1 MYRLIFSV
9 VIVATFLACA
19 NLASAQ
25 ESQSYVAGEHY
36 TVLDAPVATRN
47 SEKIEVV
54 KAFSYG
60 CPPCFGLEPTIAEWH
75 REQSGD
81 VDFWQFPAV
90 WNESMELYART
101 FYASQQLNVLGKV
114 HWPLFS
120 AIVVE
125 QKKLSNLSEVSA
137 FMATLGV
144 DEDAF
149 INAYMSSSVRD
160 EIDQSR
166 SRVRRYHIAGAPEFV
181 VNGKYRVDRMRA
193 GGLEQ
198 MLDIVD
204 YLVREERQQPAR

>member
-1 MYRLIFSV
+1 
-9 VIVATFLACA
+9 
-19 NLASAQ
+19 
-25 ESQSYVAGEHY
+25 
-36 TVLDAPVATRN
+36 
-47 SEKIEVV
+47 
-54 KAFSYG
+54 
-60 CPPCFGLEPTIAEWH
+60 
-75 REQSGD
+75 
-81 VDFWQFPAV
+81 
-90 WNESMELYART
+90 MELYART

-137 FMATLGV
+137 FVATLGV

-160 EIDQSR
+160 EIDRSR
-166 SRVRRYHIAGAPEFV
+166 SLVRRYHIAGAPEFV

-193 GGLEQ
+193 GGLQQ

-204 YLVREERQQPAR
+204 YLVHEERQQPAR